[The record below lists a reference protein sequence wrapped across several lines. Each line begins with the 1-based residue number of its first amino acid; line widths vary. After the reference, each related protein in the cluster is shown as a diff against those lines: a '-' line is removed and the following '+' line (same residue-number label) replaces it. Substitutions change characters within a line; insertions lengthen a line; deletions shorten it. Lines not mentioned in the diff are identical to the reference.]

1 MQDDNK
7 DKEEKPESE
16 LLKIQR
22 EKYEAII
29 ADKNKIIAD
38 LLKTPSKT
46 NKKDEDEDDEDEDDE
61 EEKAKKLE
69 EERKNKRMAYYKKH
83 IIL

>member
-1 MQDDNK
+1 MQENEKQEKK
-7 DKEEKPESE
+7 DVPESE
-16 LLKIQR
+16 LLKLQR

-38 LLKTPSKT
+38 LLKAPAKE
-46 NKKDEDEDDEDEDDE
+46 NKKDEEAEEVDE
-61 EEKAKKLE
+61 EAEALKDEEKRKK
-69 EERKNKRMAYYKKH
+69 KRMAYYKEN

>member
-7 DKEEKPESE
+7 EKDEKPESE

-38 LLKTPSKT
+38 LLKTPSKEK
-46 NKKDEDEDDEDEDDE
+46 KKDEDEDDEDDE

-69 EERKNKRMAYYKKH
+69 EERKQKRMAYYKKH